1 MWKETTLVSAL
12 VCLGFVSSPKDSK
25 KPDQEKVPTEFR
37 VPPEDAS
44 RKNPLTTSPN
54 AIAEGKRRY
63 GFECAAC
70 HGKEGDG
77 KGDLVEEMKLKL
89 RDWRD
94 PAALKDFTDG
104 ELFYIINK
112 GKGVMTGGRPPLQ
125 TPPSLPIP
133 ISHTLIW
140 SSFPPPQW
148 SSFTPPLTRSPATA
162 QPPERGGAA

>member
-70 HGKEGDG
+70 HGKEVDG

-112 GKGVMTGGRPPLQ
+112 CKGVMTGEEGRANPEQIWQMVIYLRSLAKNHPQAKPKEDKPPL
-125 TPPSLPIP
+125 
-133 ISHTLIW
+133 
-140 SSFPPPQW
+140 
-148 SSFTPPLTRSPATA
+148 
-162 QPPERGGAA
+162 

>member
-112 GKGVMTGGRPPLQ
+112 GKGVMTGAEGRANPEQIWQMVIYLRSLAKNQPQAKPKEDKPPL
-125 TPPSLPIP
+125 
-133 ISHTLIW
+133 
-140 SSFPPPQW
+140 
-148 SSFTPPLTRSPATA
+148 
-162 QPPERGGAA
+162 

>member
-1 MWKETTLVSAL
+1 MWKETALVSAL
-12 VCLGFVSSPKDSK
+12 VCLGFVSTPQDSK
-25 KPDQEKVPTEFR
+25 KADQEKAPAEFR
-37 VPPEDAS
+37 VPPEEAS
-44 RKNPLTTSPN
+44 RKNPLKTSPN

-104 ELFYIINK
+104 EIFYIINK
-112 GKGVMTGGRPPLQ
+112 GKGLMTGEEGRVKPEQIWQMVIYLR
-125 TPPSLPIP
+125 SL
-133 ISHTLIW
+133 SRNQ
-140 SSFPPPQW
+140 PQAN
-148 SSFTPPLTRSPATA
+148 PNG
-162 QPPERGGAA
+162 Q